1 MFGLSPMELMIVGG
15 IALLL
20 FGSRLPEVARG
31 LGKSVIEF
39 KKGLNG
45 IQDEITG
52 TATPQS
58 YTPPRASRV
67 REDRE
72 EPAAPKFEPPVEAT

>member
-1 MFGLSPMELMIVGG
+1 MFGLSPMELMIVGA

-31 LGKSVIEF
+31 LGKSVVEF
-39 KKGLNG
+39 KRGLNG
-45 IQDEITG
+45 IQDELTG
-52 TATPQS
+52 NAPAPS
-58 YTPPRASRV
+58 YTPPRASRA

-72 EPAAPKFEPPVEAT
+72 EPAAPKFEPPVEAN

>member
-20 FGSRLPEVARG
+20 FGSKLPDVARG
-31 LGKSVIEF
+31 LGKSVVEF
-39 KKGLNG
+39 KRGING

-52 TATPQS
+52 TAPTPS
-58 YTPPRASRV
+58 YTPPRAGRA

-72 EPAAPKFEPPVEAT
+72 EPTAPKFEPPVEAS

>member
-39 KKGLNG
+39 KKGING

-52 TATPQS
+52 TTPAPS
-58 YTPPRASRV
+58 YTPPRASRA

>member
-31 LGKSVIEF
+31 LGKSVVEF
-39 KKGLNG
+39 KRGLNG

-52 TATPQS
+52 NTPAPS

-72 EPAAPKFEPPVEAT
+72 EPSAPKFEPPVEAT